1 MAKVRIRKAGPGEKA
16 GYYNKAA
23 MFLKKAQDG
32 AEVQSAPEQQ
42 MPQDNQSAMIKAY
55 YEYAYDQL
63 MRDTS
68 VDDVLGELIAKGLP
82 QQLAYNLVNTL
93 VEELTARGQL
103 NPDYK
108 RVKEESQEQTQE
120 QEQPAQQSITD
131 EWKANYGPNA
141 DQEQED
147 QSMYEEDQDMAE
159 MEEGY
164 VNDDSHIMARGG
176 YFQEGGM
183 SDKGKQNVMSQ
194 YDDVKKNEPSKFSM
208 QELIEN
214 TPGVQPGLNFPSL
227 SEYIPNYN
235 AAQWQ
240 PVEALEEPMYKKRGG
255 NVSNKKDFV
264 KNVMS
269 LLKKQEGGE
278 GAPEEEKKD
287 TSLGKGPRM
296 DTLTEDVK
304 KHRDNFLGAIKEKAT
319 TVKTEEMYD
328 KLMQSED
335 PEMQKLGMQR
345 DQQSMQQPME
355 QPFQMGGYTG
365 GEDPLYKFIGGGMEP
380 DDEMN
385 PPYYEADF
393 LPEAKYGYSTGNL
406 IRASRGLSGPGGMN
420 PDEFPTKQQDVPAA
434 PKPQANVQMQPDP
447 EIPQATIRYVPTYGG
462 YTNTWNR
469 HLTPWNPL
477 VSRSMQMVGS
487 PYVAGTRTPYR
498 DPLTGLTPIARQVT
512 KRGLLGRP
520 KQYTDF
526 YAAVQKANS
535 PLPHQDK
542 PVLVADGNT
551 LKFVSPEALSN
562 PLQMNLNQFDFS
574 NSEDLGLVARAAILA
589 GEMGQRRN
597 QRRLGRNPELLETA
611 PQMPYVNTSYL
622 PDPSTMDRR
631 AFDQNDPNFMMQP
644 WEGPVNT
651 DEIPGGSA
659 MTAYAY
665 GGSLNRFIPK
675 AAPGI
680 QVQDP
685 NQPQP
690 APGNPDMTMGAQPGL
705 LGNPTQG
712 SNTLWGAQASF
723 NQPAPTS
730 SAVTAYNSNPMN
742 NMPVEPQG
750 DDVSNCTPD
759 QKRDT
764 TSKCYCSPEA
774 RRDPNNKRCFEG
786 VVGVDVK
793 QTSAVDPEAL
803 LNVANAGVRGVTGM
817 LNRKD
822 QRKQEAQMYDNMTT
836 DNLYASQGTKH
847 RGDWVDLGSMAG
859 QYRFDQM
866 GQDRSSFSSYG
877 KYGGYM
883 QDGGELDYLSGSSFP
898 TMGGYSANDE
908 VYMSDEDIEQFM
920 AAGGE
925 IEYLED

>member
-1 MAKVRIRKAGPGEKA
+1 MTKVRIRKAGPGEKA

-42 MPQDNQSAMIKAY
+42 TIQDNQAAIIKAY
-55 YEYAYDQL
+55 YEHAYDQL
-63 MRDTS
+63 MRDVS

-108 RVKEESQEQTQE
+108 RVKEKSQEQTQE
-120 QEQPAQQSITD
+120 QEQPAQ
-131 EWKANYGPNA
+131 PNVN
-141 DQEQED
+141 QEQED
-147 QSMYEEDQDMAE
+147 QSMYEEDQDMADL
-159 MEEGY
+159 EEGY
-164 VNDDSHIMARGG
+164 VNDDSHIMAMGG
-176 YFQEGGM
+176 YLQEGGL
-183 SDKGKQNVMSQ
+183 SDRGKENVISQ
-194 YDDVKKNEPSKFSM
+194 YDAVKKNEPRKFSM

-240 PVEALEEPMYKKRGG
+240 PVEALDEPMYKKRGG
-255 NVSNKKDFV
+255 NVSNKKQFV

-269 LLKKQEGGE
+269 LLKKQDGGE
-278 GAPEEEKKD
+278 GAPQEEKKD

-304 KHRDNFLGAIKEKAT
+304 KHRDNFLGALKEKAT
-319 TVKTEEMYD
+319 KVKTEEMYD

-335 PEMQKLGMQR
+335 PEMQQLGMQR
-345 DQQSMQQPME
+345 DQQPMK

-365 GEDPLYKFIGGGMEP
+365 GEDPLYKFITGGMESDP
-380 DDEMN
+380 S
-385 PPYYEADF
+385 YYEADF
-393 LPEAKYGYSTGNL
+393 LPEAKYGHSTGNL
-406 IRASRGLSGPGGMN
+406 IRASRGLVGPGGMN
-420 PDEFPTKQQDVPAA
+420 PDEVPAKQQNVPAA

-498 DPLTGLTPIARQVT
+498 DPLAGLTPIARQVT

-535 PLPHQDK
+535 PLPYQNK
-542 PVLVADGNT
+542 PVLVADGST
-551 LKFVSPEALSN
+551 LKFVSPESVPN
-562 PLQMNLNQFDFS
+562 PLQKNLNQFNFS
-574 NSEDLGLVARAAILA
+574 NSEGLGLVARAAILA
-589 GEMGQRRN
+589 GEMGAKRN
-597 QRRLGRNPELLETA
+597 ARRLGRNPELLETA

-631 AFDQNDPNFMMQP
+631 VFEQNDPNFMMQP

-685 NQPQP
+685 NLPQP
-690 APGNPDMTMGAQPGL
+690 APGNPDLAMGAQPGL
-705 LGNPTQG
+705 LGNPVQG
-712 SNTLWGAQASF
+712 PGTLWNAQSSF
-723 NQPAPTS
+723 NAPAPTS
-730 SAVTAYNSNPMN
+730 SAVTAYNSNSMN
-742 NMPVEPQG
+742 NVSEPQG
-750 DDVSNCTPD
+750 EDMTNCTPE

-774 RRDPNNKRCFEG
+774 RQDPNNKRCFEG

-803 LNVANAGVRGVTGM
+803 LNVANAGVRGVTGI
-817 LNRKD
+817 LNRRD
-822 QRKQEAQMYDNMTT
+822 QRRQEAQMYDNMTT
-836 DNLYASQGTKH
+836 DNLYAAQATKH

-883 QDGGELDYLSGSSFP
+883 QEGGELDYLSGSSFP
-898 TMGGYSANDE
+898 TMGDYSENDE
-908 VYMSDEDIEQFM
+908 VYMSDEDIQKFM
-920 AAGGE
+920 AEGGE